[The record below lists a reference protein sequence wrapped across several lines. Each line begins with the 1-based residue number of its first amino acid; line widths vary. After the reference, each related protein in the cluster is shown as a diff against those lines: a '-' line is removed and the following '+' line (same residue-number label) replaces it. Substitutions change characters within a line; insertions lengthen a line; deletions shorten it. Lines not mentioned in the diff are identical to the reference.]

1 MTTSPSSRGPAGRAP
16 SPSTGND
23 STSVGGVAPAVLAVE
38 LADPLGVDELD
49 RHVPVLD
56 AGGREREAAQLLD
69 VADLQ
74 ALGGQLGADDLDLE
88 QG

>member
-1 MTTSPSSRGPAGRAP
+1 MLP
-16 SPSTGND
+16 
-23 STSVGGVAPAVLAVE
+23 VE
-38 LADPLGVDELD
+38 LADALGRHELD
-49 RHVPVLD
+49 RQVPLVD
-56 AGGREREAAQLLD
+56 AGGRQRETAQLLD

>member
-1 MTTSPSSRGPAGRAP
+1 
-16 SPSTGND
+16 
-23 STSVGGVAPAVLAVE
+23 VLAVE
-38 LADPLGVDELD
+38 LADALGRHELD
-49 RHVPVLD
+49 RQVPLVD
-56 AGGREREAAQLLD
+56 AGGRQRETAQLLD